1 MTCHDR
7 DLLQRVHDA
16 GITLIVDGN
25 RLKYTAPAGVLT
37 PDLRA
42 ALAELKPTILH
53 EYHERAG
60 ILEYDGRMPRPE
72 AERQAGASTLAG
84 EEAP

>member
-1 MTCHDR
+1 MTRHER

-16 GITLIVDGN
+16 GITLIVDGD
-25 RLKYTAPAGVLT
+25 RLKYTAPSGVLT
-37 PDLRA
+37 PELRT

-60 ILEYDGRMPRPE
+60 ILEYDGRMPRSE
-72 AERQAGASTLAG
+72 AERRAADSILAG
-84 EEAP
+84 KEEP